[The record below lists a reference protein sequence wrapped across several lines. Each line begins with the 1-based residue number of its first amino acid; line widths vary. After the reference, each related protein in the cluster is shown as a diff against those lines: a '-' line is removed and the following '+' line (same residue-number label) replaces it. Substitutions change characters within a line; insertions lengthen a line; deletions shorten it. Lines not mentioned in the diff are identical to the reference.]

1 MKLEDKMLE
10 TEVERYL
17 RQQVKKKLGGTALKF
32 VSPGLS
38 GVPDRIVLMPG
49 GKIAFVET
57 KAPGKKLRKLQEYV
71 CGMIAALG
79 FEVRRIDTKLG
90 VDAFILEM
98 EARL

>member
-1 MKLEDKMLE
+1 MQEKEI
-10 TEVERYL
+10 ERYL
-17 RQQVKKKLGGTALKF
+17 CQQAKKRLGGLALKF

-57 KAPGKKLRKLQEYV
+57 KAPSKKLRTLQEYV

-79 FEVRRIDTKLG
+79 FEVRMIDTKRG

-98 EARL
+98 EAKL

>member
-1 MKLEDKMLE
+1 MPEK
-10 TEVERYL
+10 EVERYL
-17 RQQVKKKLGGTALKF
+17 CQQVKKKLGGMALKF

-38 GVPDRIVLMPG
+38 GVPDRLVLMPG
-49 GKIAFVET
+49 GKITFVET
-57 KAPGKKLRKLQEYV
+57 KAPGKNLRKLQEYV

-79 FEVRRIDTKLG
+79 FEVRRIDTKPG

>member
-1 MKLEDKMLE
+1 MREK
-10 TEVERYL
+10 EVERYL
-17 RQQVKKKLGGTALKF
+17 REQVKKRLGGMALKF

-57 KAPGKKLRKLQEYV
+57 KAPGKKLRTLQKYV
-71 CGMIAALG
+71 CGMIATLG
-79 FEVRRIDTKLG
+79 FEVRQIDTKAG

-98 EARL
+98 ETAL

>member
-1 MKLEDKMLE
+1 MQEKEI
-10 TEVERYL
+10 ERYL
-17 RQQVKKKLGGTALKF
+17 CQQVKKRLGGMALKF

-38 GVPDRIVLMPG
+38 GVPDRVVLLPG
-49 GKIAFVET
+49 GKITFVET
-57 KAPGKKLRKLQEYV
+57 KAPGKNLRKLQEYV

-79 FEVRRIDTKLG
+79 FEVRRIDTKPG